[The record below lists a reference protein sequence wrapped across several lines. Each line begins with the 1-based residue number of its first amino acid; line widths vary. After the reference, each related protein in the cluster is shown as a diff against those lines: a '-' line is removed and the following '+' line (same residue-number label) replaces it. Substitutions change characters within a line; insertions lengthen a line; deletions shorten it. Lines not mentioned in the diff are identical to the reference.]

1 LPELTAN
8 VRLTGPLTTVRHLKR
23 IEFSVNTF
31 YFRRNYPAMNQQATA
46 SQKSRAEQETENE
59 ANRLREQ
66 VDAALAAVISR
77 SPEEVESLQSAADRI
92 ERAARDLGDAL
103 RELARQRKSPE
114 I

>member
-1 LPELTAN
+1 MSDLQ
-8 VRLTGPLTTVRHLKR
+8 VRSQPCGISKR

-46 SQKSRAEQETENE
+46 SQKTRAEQETENE

-77 SPEEVESLQSAADRI
+77 SPDEVESLQSAADRI
-92 ERAARDLGDAL
+92 ERAARDLADAV

-114 I
+114 IL

>member
-1 LPELTAN
+1 
-8 VRLTGPLTTVRHLKR
+8 
-23 IEFSVNTF
+23 
-31 YFRRNYPAMNQQATA
+31 MNQQATA

-77 SPEEVESLQSAADRI
+77 SPDEVESLQSAADRI
-92 ERAARDLGDAL
+92 ERAARDLADAV
-103 RELARQRKSPE
+103 RELARQRKNPE